1 MTAPNSSPTKQPSQP
16 HPTAGVHLAPLPAQ
30 TQWQRIAAKLQDSEH
45 RKSEFLAQLS
55 HELRNPLAPLSHG
68 LILLRKHPDHA
79 ELVEQTAA
87 MMQRQL
93 GHVIGL
99 IDDLLDLQRIALG
112 KLSLKLQE
120 VSLQDVVQGALEISA
135 PLMQERSQQLS
146 VSLPEAAL
154 WVRADPMRLTQ
165 VLSNLLINAAKY
177 TAPGGQV
184 RLRALALREQAQLE
198 LADTGAGIPAD
209 ELAHIFE
216 PYTQVRDHQNLA
228 RGGLGL
234 GLALARQLLELHGGQ
249 ISASSPGPGLGSTF
263 CVKLPL
269 CNPPVLSVPN
279 GTPQAQARAPLWR
292 ILVVDDNADSA
303 DTLAAALQCCGHQA
317 LAAHDGPSALA
328 RIKDWRPQ
336 VALVD
341 LSMPGM
347 DGFELARQLQLLAQP
362 AALVAMTGWGTA
374 TDRERCE
381 KAGFAA
387 HIVKP
392 ASVAQIEETLLQVLQ
407 VSAES
412 KADQRAERR
421 STA

>member
-1 MTAPNSSPTKQPSQP
+1 MNAANASPLQPPHQPRPAPGVRLSPLQ
-16 HPTAGVHLAPLPAQ
+16 AQ

-55 HELRNPLAPLSHG
+55 HELRNALAPLSHG
-68 LILLRKHPDHA
+68 LLLLRTHPERA

-99 IDDLLDLQRIALG
+99 IDDLLDVQRIAQG
-112 KLSLKLQE
+112 KLLLRLQE
-120 VSLQDVVQGALEISA
+120 VSLQDVVQGALEICA
-135 PLMQERSQQLS
+135 PLMQERSQHLS

-154 WVRADPMRLTQ
+154 WVQADPMRLTQ

-177 TAPGGQV
+177 TPPSGQV
-184 RLRALALREQAQLE
+184 ALRVLAVGEQVQLE
-198 LADTGAGIPAD
+198 LADTGAGIPAN
-209 ELAHIFE
+209 ELEHIFE
-216 PYTQVRDHQNLA
+216 PYAQIRDHQNLA

-234 GLALARQLLELHGGQ
+234 GLALARQLVELHGGQ
-249 ISASSPGPGLGSTF
+249 ISASSPGPGMGSTF

-269 CNPPVLSVPN
+269 CSPPVLCAPN
-279 GTPQAQARAPLWR
+279 GTSQHPASASLWR

-317 LAAHDGPSALA
+317 VAVHDGPSALA
-328 RIKDWRPQ
+328 RVKDWRPQ

-347 DGFELARQLQLLAQP
+347 DGFELARQLRLLAAP

-374 TDRERCE
+374 TDRQRCE

-392 ASVAQIEETLLQVLQ
+392 ASMTQIEATLQQVLQ
-407 VSAES
+407 GEAE
-412 KADQRAERR
+412 AAVDQRAERR